1 MARLH
6 SFYISNAQ
14 QELNYAGKD
23 LSDDAFNQVMQS
35 CVSFISD
42 SDMFNDNEIEE
53 DDDNDPFENLV
64 PDDMEKDDV
73 NNQLLTDEDDLNL
86 LLGNLIDLNKANGEE
101 IESEEVDH
109 GESEFNIDDILANV
123 SNSK

>member
-42 SDMFNDNEIEE
+42 SDMFDDEIEE

-73 NNQLLTDEDDLNL
+73 NDQLTEDDSNL

-123 SNSK
+123 SSSK

>member
-42 SDMFNDNEIEE
+42 SDMFDDEIEE

-64 PDDMEKDDV
+64 PDDMEKEDV
-73 NNQLLTDEDDLNL
+73 NNQLIEDGSNL

-109 GESEFNIDDILANV
+109 GESEFNVDDILANA

>member
-1 MARLH
+1 
-6 SFYISNAQ
+6 
-14 QELNYAGKD
+14 
-23 LSDDAFNQVMQS
+23 MQS

-42 SDMFNDNEIEE
+42 SDMFDDEIEE

-64 PDDMEKDDV
+64 PDDMEKEDV
-73 NNQLLTDEDDLNL
+73 NNQLIEDGSNL

-123 SNSK
+123 SSSK

>member
-42 SDMFNDNEIEE
+42 SDMFDDEIEE

-64 PDDMEKDDV
+64 PADMKKEDV
-73 NNQLLTDEDDLNL
+73 NNQLIEDGSNL

-123 SNSK
+123 SSSK

>member
-42 SDMFNDNEIEE
+42 SDMFDNKIEEE
-53 DDDNDPFENLV
+53 DDDDDPFENLV
-64 PDDMEKDDV
+64 PDDMENEDV
-73 NNQLLTDEDDLNL
+73 NNQLTEDDSNL

-101 IESEEVDH
+101 IEPEEVDH
-109 GESEFNIDDILANV
+109 EESEFNIDDILANIPG
-123 SNSK
+123 SK

>member
-42 SDMFNDNEIEE
+42 SDMFDDEIEE

-64 PDDMEKDDV
+64 PDDMEKEDV
-73 NNQLLTDEDDLNL
+73 NNQLIEDGSNL

-109 GESEFNIDDILANV
+109 GESEFNIDDILANI
-123 SNSK
+123 SGSK

>member
-42 SDMFNDNEIEE
+42 SDMFDDEIED

-73 NNQLLTDEDDLNL
+73 NDQLTEDDSNL

-123 SNSK
+123 SSSK

>member
-42 SDMFNDNEIEE
+42 SDMFDDEIED

-64 PDDMEKDDV
+64 PDDMENEDV
-73 NNQLLTDEDDLNL
+73 NNQLTEDDSNL

-109 GESEFNIDDILANV
+109 GESEFNVDDILANA

>member
-42 SDMFNDNEIEE
+42 SDMFDDEIED

-64 PDDMEKDDV
+64 PDDMEKEDV
-73 NNQLLTDEDDLNL
+73 NNQLIEDGSNL

-123 SNSK
+123 SSSK

>member
-42 SDMFNDNEIEE
+42 SDMFDDEIEE

-64 PDDMEKDDV
+64 PDDMEKEDV
-73 NNQLLTDEDDLNL
+73 NNQLIEDGSNL

-123 SNSK
+123 SSSK

>member
-42 SDMFNDNEIEE
+42 SDMFDDEIEE

-64 PDDMEKDDV
+64 PDDMEKEDV
-73 NNQLLTDEDDLNL
+73 NNQLIEDGSNL

-101 IESEEVDH
+101 IESEEVEI
-109 GESEFNIDDILANV
+109 GRASCRERV
-123 SNSK
+123 

>member
-14 QELNYAGKD
+14 QELNYTGKD

-42 SDMFNDNEIEE
+42 SDMFDDEIEE

-64 PDDMEKDDV
+64 PDDMEKEDV
-73 NNQLLTDEDDLNL
+73 NNQLIEDGSNL

-123 SNSK
+123 SSSK

>member
-42 SDMFNDNEIEE
+42 SDMFDDEIED

-64 PDDMEKDDV
+64 PDDIEIKDNSCSFFFV
-73 NNQLLTDEDDLNL
+73 LQGYCIRLMTDY
-86 LLGNLIDLNKANGEE
+86 NKFQMIINC
-101 IESEEVDH
+101 
-109 GESEFNIDDILANV
+109 
-123 SNSK
+123 K

>member
-42 SDMFNDNEIEE
+42 SDMFDDEIEE

-64 PDDMEKDDV
+64 PDDMEKEDV
-73 NNQLLTDEDDLNL
+73 NNQLIEDGSNL

-109 GESEFNIDDILANV
+109 GELEFNIDDILANV
-123 SNSK
+123 SSSK

>member
-42 SDMFNDNEIEE
+42 SDMFDDEIEE

-64 PDDMEKDDV
+64 PDDMEKEDV
-73 NNQLLTDEDDLNL
+73 NNQLIEDGSNL

-109 GESEFNIDDILANV
+109 GESEFNIDDILANI
-123 SNSK
+123 SSSK

>member
-42 SDMFNDNEIEE
+42 SDMFDDEIEEE

-64 PDDMEKDDV
+64 PDDMEKEDV
-73 NNQLLTDEDDLNL
+73 NNQLIEDGSNL

-109 GESEFNIDDILANV
+109 GESEFNVDDILANA

>member
-42 SDMFNDNEIEE
+42 SDMFDDEIED

-64 PDDMEKDDV
+64 PDDMKKEDV
-73 NNQLLTDEDDLNL
+73 NNQLIEDSSNL

-109 GESEFNIDDILANV
+109 GESEFNVDDILANA

>member
-42 SDMFNDNEIEE
+42 SDMFDDEIE
-53 DDDNDPFENLV
+53 DDNNDDPFENLI
-64 PDDMEKDDV
+64 PDDMEKDDI
-73 NNQLLTDEDDLNL
+73 NDQLTEDDSNL

-123 SNSK
+123 SSSK

>member
-42 SDMFNDNEIEE
+42 SDMFDDEIEE

-73 NNQLLTDEDDLNL
+73 NDQLTEDDSNL

-109 GESEFNIDDILANV
+109 GESEFNIDDILANI
-123 SNSK
+123 SSSK

>member
-35 CVSFISD
+35 CISLMSE
-42 SDMFNDNEIEE
+42 SDMFNDEIEE
-53 DDDNDPFENLV
+53 DDDSDDSFENLV
-64 PDDMEKDDV
+64 PDDMEKENV
-73 NNQLLTDEDDLNL
+73 NQLTEDDSNL

-109 GESEFNIDDILANV
+109 GESEFNIDDILANA
-123 SNSK
+123 SSSK